1 MLEIIYRCDMLIAVR
16 AEAFPKICINK
27 IGNTCRGSY
36 YFSSIPEIKG
46 ELVMKELI
54 EYIAQALVDNPS
66 EVDVKEIK
74 AQQTLV
80 LELRVAKED
89 LGKVIGKKG
98 RTAQAMRTIL
108 SCASAKEQ
116 KRVILEIVE

>member
-1 MLEIIYRCDMLIAVR
+1 MQ
-16 AEAFPKICINK
+16 
-27 IGNTCRGSY
+27 
-36 YFSSIPEIKG
+36 
-46 ELVMKELI
+46 ELI
-54 EYIAQALVDNPS
+54 KHIAQALVDNQD
-66 EVDVKEIK
+66 EVDVQEIK

-108 SCASAKEQ
+108 SCASAKKQ

>member
-1 MLEIIYRCDMLIAVR
+1 VVLL
-16 AEAFPKICINK
+16 
-27 IGNTCRGSY
+27 
-36 YFSSIPEIKG
+36 YFLLPSDRLKG
-46 ELVMKELI
+46 GQVMKDLI
-54 EYIAQALVDNPS
+54 EYIAKALVDNS
-66 EVDVKEIK
+66 DQVDVQEIK

>member
-1 MLEIIYRCDMLIAVR
+1 MLEIITGCGILRFKGFGLIQQRFKGCGNYCSSSEDM
-16 AEAFPKICINK
+16 
-27 IGNTCRGSY
+27 
-36 YFSSIPEIKG
+36 SSTIWQGKG
-46 ELVMKELI
+46 EKVMKELI
-54 EYIAQALVDNPS
+54 QYIAQALVDHS
-66 EVDVKEIK
+66 DQVEVKEIK

>member
-1 MLEIIYRCDMLIAVR
+1 MKDLI
-16 AEAFPKICINK
+16 
-27 IGNTCRGSY
+27 T
-36 YFSSIPEIKG
+36 
-46 ELVMKELI
+46 
-54 EYIAQALVDNPS
+54 YIARALVDDS
-66 EVDVKEIK
+66 DAVEVQEIK

>member
-1 MLEIIYRCDMLIAVR
+1 MR
-16 AEAFPKICINK
+16 
-27 IGNTCRGSY
+27 
-36 YFSSIPEIKG
+36 
-46 ELVMKELI
+46 ELI
-54 EYIAQALVDNPS
+54 KHIAQALVDNQD
-66 EVDVKEIK
+66 EVDVQEIK

-108 SCASAKEQ
+108 SCASAKQQ
-116 KRVILEIVE
+116 KRVILEIVEYFLLSFCDGGAALKACYNKNASAEQ